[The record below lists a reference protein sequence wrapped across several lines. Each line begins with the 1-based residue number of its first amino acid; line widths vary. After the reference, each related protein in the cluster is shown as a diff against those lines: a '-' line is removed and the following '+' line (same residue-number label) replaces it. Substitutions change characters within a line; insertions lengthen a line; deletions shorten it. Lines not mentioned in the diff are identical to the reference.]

1 MRPNEAKLI
10 GDLLGQC
17 DAKAIS
23 PCLNLGSSTG
33 IFRTQ
38 EQRHIDR
45 HIFAPLR
52 ERGVHVVHADIK
64 EAEGVDLAGD
74 IYDPATMEA
83 IQALSPRCVLCC
95 NMFEHV
101 TDRQALAAR
110 ICQML
115 APGGLLI
122 VTVPYS
128 YPIHYDP
135 IDTYFRP
142 SPDEIVGMFPDFQL
156 LEEGVVS
163 DSTYSQDLVR
173 TEGMGGTLIQ
183 FTKSAVKFV
192 MVWRGLRFWK
202 GHFHRYL
209 WLFRPYQ
216 VSWVLMRKP

>member
-10 GDLLGQC
+10 GNLMGRFDTN
-17 DAKAIS
+17 AIS

-33 IFRTQ
+33 TFRTE
-38 EQRHIDR
+38 EQRHIDQ

-52 ERGVHVVHADIK
+52 ERGVRVVHVDIK
-64 EAEGVDLAGD
+64 EAAGVDLAGN
-74 IYDPATMEA
+74 IYDAATMEA
-83 IQALSPRCVLCC
+83 ILALSPRCVLCC

-110 ICQML
+110 ISHML
-115 APGGLLI
+115 APDGLLV

-142 SPDEIVGMFPDFQL
+142 SPDEIVGMFPDFQVL
-156 LEEGVVS
+156 KEGVVS
-163 DSTYSQDLVR
+163 DSTYFQDLLR
-173 TEGMGGTLIQ
+173 TEGIGGTLVQ
-183 FTKSAVKFV
+183 FTKSAVKLF
-192 MVWRGLRFWK
+192 MIWRGLRFWK

-216 VSWVLMRKP
+216 VSWVLMRKF